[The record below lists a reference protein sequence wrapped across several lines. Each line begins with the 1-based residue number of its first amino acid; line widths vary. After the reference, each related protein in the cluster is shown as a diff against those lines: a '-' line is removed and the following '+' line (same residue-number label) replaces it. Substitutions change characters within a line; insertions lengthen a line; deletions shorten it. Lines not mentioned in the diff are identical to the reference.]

1 MSDQQAD
8 IDRIRE
14 CSRALTGIRDTFADR
29 ANPAEGYGVGEIGS
43 QKLLDAFE
51 KFGSNWKIHRGKLTE
66 ELEKLAGI
74 TKTAADSYDKLD
86 HELAEALR
94 KADKDGK
101 KAKGTK
107 GAKQ

>member
-14 CSRALTGIRDTFADR
+14 CSRALTRIRGTFSERAD
-29 ANPAEGYGVGEIGS
+29 PADGYGVGELGS

-66 ELEKLAGI
+66 ELEKLAEI
-74 TKTAADSYDKLD
+74 TKTAADSYDALD

-94 KADKDGK
+94 NADRQGK
-101 KAKGTK
+101 QGKGGK
-107 GAKQ
+107 N